1 MTHPVVAMTRSL
13 WLDPTFGAS
22 GDMLLGTLV
31 GLGVELDAI
40 TAALDALGVDGWSVE
55 ESATTRCGLSATR
68 VAVTTTT
75 HDHEA
80 GHGRRWSTIDT
91 MIADLDLP
99 ELVTTGA
106 RTTFRRLGEIEAAAH
121 AVELDEVHFHE
132 VGAVD
137 AIVDIVGVWI
147 AIGLLDIDGI
157 IVGPVGLGHGTVK
170 GSHGVLPLPAPAT
183 ASLLAGA
190 PVRPLDIE
198 METCTPTGAALLA
211 TLGSW
216 GPMPAGV
223 LIASA
228 RGAGG
233 RDPVTHPNVVTGHL
247 VETGLSLTDQNA
259 GDSAGEGAVVLET
272 NLDDVTPE
280 VLGYVIERLLDAGA
294 DDAWVTPIVMKKG
307 RPAHQLSALTTPD
320 GAKDLRAII
329 SAETGSLGI
338 RQIHADKFPLDR
350 SITTV
355 SLVGHPVRIKSG
367 PHGAKPEHDDLVV
380 VAASTG
386 TPLRE
391 LALQALALWR
401 DNSHF

>member
-1 MTHPVVAMTRSL
+1 MTRSL

-40 TAALDALGVDGWSVE
+40 TTALEALDVDGWTVD

-68 VAVTTTT
+68 VSVSTTT
-75 HDHEA
+75 HEHAHE
-80 GHGRRWSTIDT
+80 HGRRWSTIDS

-99 ELVTTGA
+99 ELVKTGA

-147 AIGLLDIDGI
+147 GIGLLDVDDIT
-157 IVGPVGLGHGTVK
+157 VGPVGLGHGTVK

-223 LIASA
+223 LIASS

-233 RDPVTHPNVVTGHL
+233 RDPDTHPNIVTGHL
-247 VETGLSLTDQNA
+247 IATRPGTSTPTGDA
-259 GDSAGEGAVVLET
+259 AVVLET

-280 VLGYVIERLLDAGA
+280 VLGYVIERLLKAGA
-294 DDAWVTPIVMKKG
+294 DDAWVTPIVMKKS

-320 GAKDLRAII
+320 RANNLRAII

-338 RQIHADKFPLDR
+338 RQIAADKFPLDR
-350 SITTV
+350 TVTTV

-380 VAASTG
+380 VARSTG

-401 DNSHF
+401 DIPHF